1 MPRYLSLFLI
11 LVYFFCFY
19 FMLCFVSSSHPA
31 TNAVRYLQTFEAA
44 LFWKKSSQNVKK
56 K

>member
-1 MPRYLSLFLI
+1 MLHIVHIFYLFLCYV
-11 LVYFFCFY
+11 LFR
-19 FMLCFVSSSHPA
+19 PA